1 MLRRKRTRKSE
12 SPLEKKKKE
21 LFNLI
26 DKYNF
31 WFEEAVTPRLDQIDK
46 ELKELRETTE
56 IIQQEVREIQDT
68 NQEYD
73 ENGRPSESYFDL
85 FTELGGLEYET
96 HFLLQQKLSIEEM
109 KIVCLYKE
117 FEILIKEIIAISL
130 PCSDV
135 EQLYKWENIKSL
147 FKSYGILIGDIEHQN
162 FINELRV
169 VNNNIKHSSFIDDKV
184 SNANINEFELM
195 EEFDCESL
203 ANFYLRIRGVPVKFL
218 KSLVEKIVEYLF
230 IFDEERIEKI
240 ACQYEGRMDKSTAT
254 KLAEKIIE
262 KCT

>member
-46 ELKELRETTE
+46 ELNELRETTE
-56 IIQQEVREIQDT
+56 IIQQEVREIQET

-96 HFLLQQKLSIEEM
+96 RFLLQQKLSIEEM

-130 PCSDV
+130 PCSDI

-147 FKSYGILIGDIEHQN
+147 FKSYGILVGDIEHQN
-162 FINELRV
+162 LVNELRV

-203 ANFYLRIRGVPVKFL
+203 AKFYLRIRGVPVKFL